1 MVTLNAM
8 PESLDIVDMTYP
20 ERVGV
25 WYELHLRR
33 DQSISE
39 AMGAWA
45 ACESV
50 TQRWLSV

>member
-1 MVTLNAM
+1 MVTLNAK
-8 PESLDIVDMTYP
+8 PESLDIIDTTYP

-39 AMGAWA
+39 TMGAWA

-50 TQRWLSV
+50 TRRRLSV